1 MTDNIIKVDHTT
13 EELNVIW
20 NKTETKNDTLNRQL
34 LGTAPV
40 IINKEKVYQFVIFET
55 GKKTRAALEATGS
68 EKWSQ
73 KKMAK
78 FDEEN
83 GTNYGLILSEIK
95 DKTYANTI
103 RSICLHCYDNLT
115 EWEEAIKAVTPDQ
128 KINSLES
135 FYKSIKKTMRATDDT
150 TETTDDTT
158 DEATESDDEA
168 TETLPE
174 PETVEDFGIAIAAL
188 YIAGMARG
196 FNKKEMAQIATDVM
210 KTKSQEVMGK
220 RHSFP
225 IDLFS
230 IIIYD
235 AYIKT
240 IKSQNFQKLGEDHD
254 ATTKKKT
261 HRQNRPGQ
269 NCPARWWQSETK

>member
-13 EELNVIW
+13 TELNAIW
-20 NKTETKNDTLNRQL
+20 NVMVCRHNKINRQL
-34 LGTAPV
+34 LGIEPV
-40 IINKEKVYQFVIFET
+40 IINKEKVFQFIIFET

-68 EKWSQ
+68 VKWSQ

-83 GTNYGLILSEIK
+83 GTQHGLILSEIA
-95 DKTYANTI
+95 DKTLANTI

-115 EWEEAIKAVTPDQ
+115 AWEEAIKAITPDQ

-135 FYKSIKKTMRATDDT
+135 FYKSIKKTMRANESDDDT
-150 TETTDDTT
+150 TETTETDD
-158 DEATESDDEA
+158 DA
-168 TETLPE
+168 TETDDDATETFPE

-210 KTKSQEVMGK
+210 KTKS
-220 RHSFP
+220 
-225 IDLFS
+225 
-230 IIIYD
+230 
-235 AYIKT
+235 
-240 IKSQNFQKLGEDHD
+240 
-254 ATTKKKT
+254 
-261 HRQNRPGQ
+261 
-269 NCPARWWQSETK
+269 

>member
-20 NKTETKNDTLNRQL
+20 NKTETKNNTLNRQL
-34 LGTAPV
+34 LGIDPV
-40 IINKEKVYQFVIFET
+40 IINKEKVFQFVIFET
-55 GKKTRAALEATGS
+55 GKKTRAALDATES
-68 EKWSQ
+68 QKWSQ
-73 KKMAK
+73 KKMK
-78 FDEEN
+78 KYDEDN

-115 EWEEAIKAVTPDQ
+115 AWEEAIESVTPDY

-135 FYKSIKKTMRATDDT
+135 FYKAIKKAMKATDET
-150 TETTDDTT
+150 TETTETD

-188 YIAGMARG
+188 VLAGVARG
-196 FNKKEMAQIATDVM
+196 FDKGEMIQIATDVI
-210 KTKSQEVMGK
+210 KAKS
-220 RHSFP
+220 
-225 IDLFS
+225 
-230 IIIYD
+230 
-235 AYIKT
+235 
-240 IKSQNFQKLGEDHD
+240 
-254 ATTKKKT
+254 
-261 HRQNRPGQ
+261 
-269 NCPARWWQSETK
+269 

>member
-1 MTDNIIKVDHTT
+1 MTDNIIKVDHTA

-34 LGTAPV
+34 LGMAPV
-40 IINKEKVYQFVIFET
+40 IINKEKVFQFVIFET

-68 EKWSQ
+68 VKWSQ
-73 KKMAK
+73 KKMNK
-78 FDEEN
+78 YDEDN

-115 EWEEAIKAVTPDQ
+115 AWEEAIESVTPDY

-135 FYKSIKKTMRATDDT
+135 FYKAIKKANKATDDTTDDT
-150 TETTDDTT
+150 TETTD
-158 DEATESDDEA
+158 EATETDDDEA

-188 YIAGMARG
+188 VLAGVARG
-196 FNKKEMAQIATDVM
+196 FDKGEMIQIATDV
-210 KTKSQEVMGK
+210 
-220 RHSFP
+220 
-225 IDLFS
+225 
-230 IIIYD
+230 
-235 AYIKT
+235 
-240 IKSQNFQKLGEDHD
+240 IKSK
-254 ATTKKKT
+254 A
-261 HRQNRPGQ
+261 
-269 NCPARWWQSETK
+269 